1 MLNRNEIEE
10 LIGRIERAES
20 WDAIEASEYI
30 KLCESLGLNFKDYDD
45 PDRLFEAIKVA
56 AKKLS

>member
-45 PDRLFEAIKVA
+45 PDRLFEDIKA
-56 AKKLS
+56 AARNLS